1 MQSNSLI
8 RAYQPTD
15 TNRLVDIF
23 EQAILGIDEHI
34 YSHKQKL
41 AWCGVSKASIILDN
55 DKPNDKPEYDKWAQ
69 RFAMTQPLVTTDDN
83 DVAIAFIEF
92 LAHQNHL
99 GEHVMGQ
106 GYIDCL
112 YVHPDYQRQGVAQRL
127 YQLGVAAS
135 AKQQRIHRIW
145 VHASDVA
152 KPFFSR
158 QGFVCVAKQKVI
170 HQSVELE
177 NWLMQKV
184 IKKDKRINK

>member
-1 MQSNSLI
+1 MSSNPLI

-15 TNRLVDIF
+15 MIRLVDIF

-34 YSHKQKL
+34 YSDKQKL
-41 AWCGVSKASIILDN
+41 AWCGIAEHNHDIS
-55 DKPNDKPEYDKWAQ
+55 YDKWAQ
-69 RFAMTQPLVTTDDN
+69 RFAMTKPLVATDDN
-83 DVAIAFIEF
+83 DVAIGFIEF

-112 YVHPDYQRQGVAQRL
+112 YVHPDYQHQGVAQRL
-127 YQLGVAAS
+127 YQLGVVAS
-135 AKQQRIHRIW
+135 VKQQCIHHIW

-158 QGFVCVAKQKVI
+158 QGFVCVAKQTAI
-170 HQSVELE
+170 RQGVELE

-184 IKKDKRINK
+184 IKNEDKIKRG